1 MIHFVAENDDRRTAN
16 KVEPNNVNGPQ
27 SARDDEVEIYAERQ
41 PTIHFLFPLSS
52 CFPLQGWR
60 YYILAIIKDEFI
72 IDTEETERAGHSEN
86 KRKDQ

>member
-16 KVEPNNVNGPQ
+16 KVESNNVNDPQ

-52 CFPLQGWR
+52 CVPLQGWR

-72 IDTEETERAGHSEN
+72 IDTEEIERTGLSEN
-86 KRKDQ
+86 KR